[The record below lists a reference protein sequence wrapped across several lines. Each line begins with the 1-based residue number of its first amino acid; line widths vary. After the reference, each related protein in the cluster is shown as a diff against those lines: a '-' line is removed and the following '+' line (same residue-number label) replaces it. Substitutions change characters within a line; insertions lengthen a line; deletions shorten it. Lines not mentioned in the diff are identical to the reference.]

1 MNSTANRLR
10 RWSRNVHRELSFFFS
25 GMLLIYAVSG
35 LVMNHRDT
43 INPNYSVEQRRYV
56 VGEPLPARDRLT
68 RDDVVRLL
76 APLDEADNY
85 TKHYFPESDVLKVF
99 LKGGSSLT
107 VRLSDGEAFY
117 EKLTRRPVLGA
128 MTRLH
133 YNPGRWWTWFSDLF
147 AVGLVAIVASGLL
160 LLKGP
165 KGASGT
171 RRHGTGRRYRRSIVV
186 PDFLLNVFDKPGA
199 GCACAS
205 YAEARE
211 RRMRFNV

>member
-128 MTRLH
+128 LQSRAVVDVVLGSVRRGTR
-133 YNPGRWWTWFSDLF
+133 GDRRKR
-147 AVGLVAIVASGLL
+147 LVAAQRAE
-160 LLKGP
+160 
-165 KGASGT
+165 GASGA
-171 RRHGTGRRYRRSIVV
+171 RRRGTGRRYRRSIVV
-186 PDFLLNVFDKPGA
+186 PDFLLNVFDKSRAQSRTRSGDTGA
-199 GCACAS
+199 GK
-205 YAEARE
+205 

>member
-133 YNPGRWWTWFSDLF
+133 YNPGRWWTWFRICSPWDSWRSSQ
-147 AVGLVAIVASGLL
+147 AACCCS
-160 LLKGP
+160 
-165 KGASGT
+165 
-171 RRHGTGRRYRRSIVV
+171 RGRRGFG
-186 PDFLLNVFDKPGA
+186 D
-199 GCACAS
+199 
-205 YAEARE
+205 AEAWNWPPVSP
-211 RRMRFNV
+211 FHCCS

>member
-160 LLKGP
+160 LLKGA
-165 KGASGT
+165 KGL
-171 RRHGTGRRYRRSIVV
+171 RGRGGMELAAGIAV
-186 PDFLLNVFDKPGA
+186 PLLFLIF
-199 GCACAS
+199 
-205 YAEARE
+205 
-211 RRMRFNV
+211 F

>member
-117 EKLTRRPVLGA
+117 EKLTRRPRAGGHDAPALQSRAMVDVVLGSVRRG
-128 MTRLH
+128 TR
-133 YNPGRWWTWFSDLF
+133 GDRRKR
-147 AVGLVAIVASGLL
+147 LVAAS
-160 LLKGP
+160 
-165 KGASGT
+165 
-171 RRHGTGRRYRRSIVV
+171 RGRRGFG
-186 PDFLLNVFDKPGA
+186 D
-199 GCACAS
+199 
-205 YAEARE
+205 AEAWNWPPVSP
-211 RRMRFNV
+211 FHCCS

>member
-128 MTRLH
+128 LQSRAVVDVVLGSVRRGTR
-133 YNPGRWWTWFSDLF
+133 GDRRKR
-147 AVGLVAIVASGLL
+147 LVAAQGAE
-160 LLKGP
+160 
-165 KGASGT
+165 GASGA
-171 RRHGTGRRYRRSIVV
+171 RRRGTGRRYRRSIVV
-186 PDFLLNVFDKPGA
+186 LDFLLNVFDKSRAQSRLVRGIPG
-199 GCACAS
+199 
-205 YAEARE
+205 RE
-211 RRMRFNV
+211 NEE

>member
-68 RDDVVRLL
+68 RDDVVRLP

-85 TKHYFPESDVLKVF
+85 TKHYFPPHRTAIGRRGVLREADAPSRAGGHDAPALQSRAVVDV
-99 LKGGSSLT
+99 
-107 VRLSDGEAFY
+107 
-117 EKLTRRPVLGA
+117 VLGSVRRG
-128 MTRLH
+128 TR
-133 YNPGRWWTWFSDLF
+133 GDRRKR
-147 AVGLVAIVASGLL
+147 LVAAQRAE
-160 LLKGP
+160 
-165 KGASGT
+165 GASGA
-171 RRHGTGRRYRRSIVV
+171 RRRGTGRRYRRSIVV
-186 PDFLLNVFDKPGA
+186 PDFLLNVFDKSRAQSRTRSGDTGA
-199 GCACAS
+199 GK
-205 YAEARE
+205 

>member
-117 EKLTRRPVLGA
+117 KKLTRRPVLGA

-165 KGASGT
+165 KGL
-171 RRHGTGRRYRRSIVV
+171 RGRGGVELAAGIAV
-186 PDFLLNVFDKPGA
+186 PLLFLIF
-199 GCACAS
+199 
-205 YAEARE
+205 
-211 RRMRFNV
+211 F

>member
-56 VGEPLPARDRLT
+56 
-68 RDDVVRLL
+68 

-165 KGASGT
+165 KGL
-171 RRHGTGRRYRRSIVV
+171 RGRGGVELAAGIAV
-186 PDFLLNVFDKPGA
+186 PLLFLIF
-199 GCACAS
+199 
-205 YAEARE
+205 
-211 RRMRFNV
+211 F

>member
-1 MNSTANRLR
+1 M
-10 RWSRNVHRELSFFFS
+10 HRELSFFFS

-43 INPNYSVEQRRYV
+43 INPNYSDRAAAATSSGSRFPHGIGCRATTSSVCSRRWH
-56 VGEPLPARDRLT
+56 
-68 RDDVVRLL
+68 
-76 APLDEADNY
+76 EADNY

-165 KGASGT
+165 KGL
-171 RRHGTGRRYRRSIVV
+171 RGRGGVELAAGIAV
-186 PDFLLNVFDKPGA
+186 PLLFLIF
-199 GCACAS
+199 
-205 YAEARE
+205 
-211 RRMRFNV
+211 F

>member
-107 VRLSDGEAFY
+107 VRRGVLREADAPSRAGGHDAPA
-117 EKLTRRPVLGA
+117 LQSRAVVDVVLGSVRRG
-128 MTRLH
+128 TR
-133 YNPGRWWTWFSDLF
+133 GDRRKR
-147 AVGLVAIVASGLL
+147 LVAAQRAERASG
-160 LLKGP
+160 
-165 KGASGT
+165 A
-171 RRHGTGRRYRRSIVV
+171 RRRGTGRRYRRSIVV
-186 PDFLLNVFDKPGA
+186 PDFLLNVFDKSRAQSRTRSGYTGA
-199 GCACAS
+199 GK
-205 YAEARE
+205 

>member
-1 MNSTANRLR
+1 MNSTGNRLR
-10 RWSRNVHRELSFFFS
+10 RWSRSVHRELSFLFS
-25 GMLLIYAVSG
+25 GMLLIYAISG

-56 VGEPLPARDRLT
+56 VGEPLPSRESLT
-68 RDDVVRLL
+68 RGDVVRLL
-76 APLDEADNY
+76 EPLGETAGY
-85 TKHYFPESDVLKVF
+85 TKHYFPEPDLLKVF

-107 VRLSDGEAFY
+107 VRFSDGAACY

-147 AVGLVAIVASGLL
+147 AVGTIVIVASGLL

-165 KGASGT
+165 KGL
-171 RRHGTGRRYRRSIVV
+171 TGRGGVEFAIGIAI
-186 PDFLLNVFDKPGA
+186 PLLFLIF
-199 GCACAS
+199 
-205 YAEARE
+205 
-211 RRMRFNV
+211 F

>member
-1 MNSTANRLR
+1 MSSTGSRLR

-43 INPNYSVEQRRYV
+43 INPNYSVEQRRYTV
-56 VGEPLPARDRLT
+56 AEQLPARDRLT

-76 APLDEADNY
+76 APLDETDNY
-85 TKHYFPESDVLKVF
+85 TKHYFPEPDVLKVF
-99 LKGGSSLT
+99 LKGGSSLM

-147 AVGLVAIVASGLL
+147 AAGLMAIVVSGLL

-165 KGASGT
+165 KGIW
-171 RRHGTGRRYRRSIVV
+171 GRGGVELAAGIAI
-186 PDFLLNVFDKPGA
+186 PLLFLIF
-199 GCACAS
+199 
-205 YAEARE
+205 
-211 RRMRFNV
+211 F

>member
-99 LKGGSSLT
+99 LKEPHRTAIGRRGVLREAEAPSRAGGHDAPALQSRAM
-107 VRLSDGEAFY
+107 VDV
-117 EKLTRRPVLGA
+117 VLGSVRRG
-128 MTRLH
+128 TR
-133 YNPGRWWTWFSDLF
+133 GDRRKR
-147 AVGLVAIVASGLL
+147 LVAAQGAE
-160 LLKGP
+160 
-165 KGASGT
+165 GASGT

>member
-1 MNSTANRLR
+1 M
-10 RWSRNVHRELSFFFS
+10 
-25 GMLLIYAVSG
+25 
-35 LVMNHRDT
+35 
-43 INPNYSVEQRRYV
+43 
-56 VGEPLPARDRLT
+56 
-68 RDDVVRLL
+68 
-76 APLDEADNY
+76 
-85 TKHYFPESDVLKVF
+85 LKVF

-165 KGASGT
+165 KGLRGRGGVELAAGIAVPLLFLIFLKMFSISL
-171 RRHGTGRRYRRSIVV
+171 GRRAGLVRGI
-186 PDFLLNVFDKPGA
+186 PG
-199 GCACAS
+199 
-205 YAEARE
+205 RE
-211 RRMRFNV
+211 NEE

>member
-76 APLDEADNY
+76 APLDEADQLHQ
-85 TKHYFPESDVLKVF
+85 TLFSGIGRAQSLPQRRFEPHRTAIGRRGVLREADAPSRAGGHDAPALQSRAVVDV
-99 LKGGSSLT
+99 
-107 VRLSDGEAFY
+107 
-117 EKLTRRPVLGA
+117 VLGSV
-128 MTRLH
+128 R
-133 YNPGRWWTWFSDLF
+133 R
-147 AVGLVAIVASGLL
+147 
-160 LLKGP
+160 
-165 KGASGT
+165 GT
-171 RRHGTGRRYRRSIVV
+171 RGDRRKRLGCCSKGRRG
-186 PDFLLNVFDKPGA
+186 FG
-199 GCACAS
+199 G
-205 YAEARE
+205 AEAWNWPAGIAVPLL
-211 RRMRFNV
+211 FLIFF

>member
-35 LVMNHRDT
+35 LVMKPPRYDQSQLFR
-43 INPNYSVEQRRYV
+43 IEQRRYV

-165 KGASGT
+165 KGL
-171 RRHGTGRRYRRSIVV
+171 RGRGGMELAAGIAV
-186 PDFLLNVFDKPGA
+186 PLLFLIF
-199 GCACAS
+199 
-205 YAEARE
+205 
-211 RRMRFNV
+211 F

>member
-85 TKHYFPESDVLKVF
+85 TKHYFPESDVLKV
-99 LKGGSSLT
+99 
-107 VRLSDGEAFY
+107 
-117 EKLTRRPVLGA
+117 
-128 MTRLH
+128 
-133 YNPGRWWTWFSDLF
+133 
-147 AVGLVAIVASGLL
+147 GLVAIVASGLL

-165 KGASGT
+165 KGL
-171 RRHGTGRRYRRSIVV
+171 RGRGGMELAAGIAV
-186 PDFLLNVFDKPGA
+186 PLLFLIF
-199 GCACAS
+199 
-205 YAEARE
+205 
-211 RRMRFNV
+211 F

>member
-56 VGEPLPARDRLT
+56 VGEPLP
-68 RDDVVRLL
+68 

-165 KGASGT
+165 KGL
-171 RRHGTGRRYRRSIVV
+171 RGRGGVELAAGIAV
-186 PDFLLNVFDKPGA
+186 PLLFLIF
-199 GCACAS
+199 
-205 YAEARE
+205 
-211 RRMRFNV
+211 F

>member
-56 VGEPLPARDRLT
+56 VGEPLPARD
-68 RDDVVRLL
+68 
-76 APLDEADNY
+76 
-85 TKHYFPESDVLKVF
+85 
-99 LKGGSSLT
+99 SSLT

-165 KGASGT
+165 KGL
-171 RRHGTGRRYRRSIVV
+171 RGRGGMELAAGIAV
-186 PDFLLNVFDKPGA
+186 PLLFLIF
-199 GCACAS
+199 
-205 YAEARE
+205 
-211 RRMRFNV
+211 F